1 MFRLGAVGAAMAALL
16 AAGAA
21 SATASTSMAP
31 SLRMRALAVER
42 AHLVPHGFFFSF
54 TTVALQTTPVDVVR
68 NGVTYSM
75 SMTVYQD
82 TGSGGTLQL
91 RLSRVAPDG
100 RAFQSHSYGFSPQS
114 GIHLTYDKKT
124 LQTAALDTTTAI
136 TPSQVTGAFTA
147 TSVKSKTCRL
157 YDGRMGT
164 KRVATGTLSWS
175 AFDVVTSTAPFF
187 GTIHTQPATAK
198 IIKDPGCS
206 QGVVVF
212 SSAANAVR
220 AIPKIGPAIVT
231 SAPHERYVQPCFFNR
246 ALGAKVGPGRFFG
259 FEKAYRYPQIFQYAL
274 RASQVPPDER
284 RIPRHRGPGREVEP
298 PEARQGWRR
307 PLRGVDLG
315 VGRRVHDRLGDV
327 HVRPTRDSDGP
338 LLPGWRPDAALRP
351 PHVPRNARA
360 RRVEPARR
368 GVRHPAARASRGHA
382 GHVHRARLRP
392 PGLETPYRIPGGRSP
407 RRVSTF

>member
-1 MFRLGAVGAAMAALL
+1 
-16 AAGAA
+16 
-21 SATASTSMAP
+21 
-31 SLRMRALAVER
+31 MRALAVER

-68 NGVTYSM
+68 NGVTYTM

-164 KRVATGTLSWS
+164 RRVATGTMSWS

-187 GTIHTQPATAK
+187 GTIHTQPVTAK
-198 IIKDPGCS
+198 IIRTRAARRA
-206 QGVVVF
+206 
-212 SSAANAVR
+212 SSSSRAPRTPCGRSPRSARDRHLCAA
-220 AIPKIGPAIVT
+220 
-231 SAPHERYVQPCFFNR
+231 R
-246 ALGAKVGPGRFFG
+246 ALRAAVLLQPGAGAKVGQAASSGSRRPTGIPRSSSTRSGDRCPRRGRFHDIEALAG
-259 FEKAYRYPQIFQYAL
+259 RSSLPKPVKVGAGRFEASISASGDEFMTGSATFTSGPPAIRTGLSCEAGGRMRPFVRLTYRGTLEPDGSSPLVAAFDTLPLAL
-274 RASQVPPDER
+274 REGTPATYTVRDY
-284 RIPRHRGPGREVEP
+284 
-298 PEARQGWRR
+298 
-307 PLRGVDLG
+307 
-315 VGRRVHDRLGDV
+315 GRRD
-327 HVRPTRDSDGP
+327 
-338 LLPGWRPDAALRP
+338 
-351 PHVPRNARA
+351 
-360 RRVEPARR
+360 
-368 GVRHPAARASRGHA
+368 
-382 GHVHRARLRP
+382 
-392 PGLETPYRIPGGRSP
+392 
-407 RRVSTF
+407 

>member
-1 MFRLGAVGAAMAALL
+1 MAALL

-21 SATASTSMAP
+21 TATATTTMAP
-31 SLRMRALAVER
+31 SLRMRARAVER

-68 NGVTYSM
+68 NGVTYGM

-82 TGSGGTLQL
+82 TGPGGTLEL

-100 RAFQSHSYGFSPQS
+100 RAFQAHSYTFSPQS

-124 LQTAALDTTTAI
+124 LQTAAARHDDRDHAEPGHGRVRRDVGEVEDVPAVRRADGDEASRHGDAVVERVRRRDLDGAVLRDDPHAAGDGQDRQGPGLLAGSSSSRAPR
-136 TPSQVTGAFTA
+136 TPCGRSPRSALRSSPLRRMSATCSRASSTGRSARR
-147 TSVKSKTCRL
+147 SVPAGSSGSR
-157 YDGRMGT
+157 RP
-164 KRVATGTLSWS
+164 TGTPRSSSTRS
-175 AFDVVTSTAPFF
+175 AT
-187 GTIHTQPATAK
+187 
-198 IIKDPGCS
+198 
-206 QGVVVF
+206 
-212 SSAANAVR
+212 
-220 AIPKIGPAIVT
+220 
-231 SAPHERYVQPCFFNR
+231 
-246 ALGAKVGPGRFFG
+246 
-259 FEKAYRYPQIFQYAL
+259 
-274 RASQVPPDER
+274 SQVPPDER

-327 HVRPTRDSDGP
+327 HVRPTGDSDGP
-338 LLPGWRPDAALRP
+338 LLPGWRPDAAFRP
-351 PHVPRNARA
+351 PHVPRNTRA
-360 RRVEPARR
+360 RRVEPSRR

-392 PGLETPYRIPGGRSP
+392 PGLETPYPIPGGRSP

>member
-1 MFRLGAVGAAMAALL
+1 MFRLGAVGAAIAALL

-31 SLRMRALAVER
+31 SLRMRAQAVER

-68 NGVTYSM
+68 NGVTYRM

-82 TGSGGTLQL
+82 AGSGGTLQL

-164 KRVATGTLSWS
+164 RRVATGTMSWS

-187 GTIHTQPATAK
+187 GTIHTQPAAAK

-274 RASQVPPDER
+274 RASQVPPDEGEFHDIEALAGR
-284 RIPRHRGPGREVEP
+284 SSLPKPVKVGAGRFEASISASGDEFMTGSATFTSGPPAIRTGLSCQAGGRTRPFARLTYRGTLALRSDATTFRYSASRTLLRDGTVLRTRSWKEDIPR
-298 PEARQGWRR
+298 
-307 PLRGVDLG
+307 DLQ
-315 VGRRVHDRLGDV
+315 
-327 HVRPTRDSDGP
+327 
-338 LLPGWRPDAALRP
+338 
-351 PHVPRNARA
+351 
-360 RRVEPARR
+360 
-368 GVRHPAARASRGHA
+368 
-382 GHVHRARLRP
+382 
-392 PGLETPYRIPGGRSP
+392 
-407 RRVSTF
+407 